1 MPFMIRGGKMPDS
14 RHVFEVLDKPEI
26 IASVPSTVVVFG
38 ADSFLKQHAIESIL
52 ERSGCDRSS
61 VKKIEGEL
69 AAWRDIHD
77 ALATRS
83 LFDDDGKRVSVVKD
97 ADSFVSKNRTP
108 LEKWSERS
116 SEKGSEDATLLLEL
130 NSFPGNTKLYKL
142 VLKQGLIVDCNP
154 PLKPRAKTNLDET
167 AIQKWIIKWG
177 KGHHAV
183 QLTTQQANILVE
195 RVGAVFGLLDCE
207 LAKLALFAD
216 AQQHVSDAH
225 VKEMV
230 GGWRTKTAWEIADSI
245 AEGRIHHAM
254 EQIDRLMI
262 SGQNAIGLSAQLSWS
277 FRRFGLAA
285 HVVEQQERYGGKVAL
300 NRALE
305 QAGFRVYE
313 VDDAARRLR
322 RIGRARAKLI
332 LPWLKDLDM
341 KLKGSHSVED
351 RSRFALEEFVM
362 RMG

>member
-1 MPFMIRGGKMPDS
+1 MPEV
-14 RHVFEVLDKPEI
+14 RHVFEVLDKPAS

-38 ADSFLKQHAIESIL
+38 ADSFLKQRATETIL
-52 ERSGCDRSS
+52 DRSGCDRSS
-61 VKKIEGEL
+61 VKKVEGES
-69 AAWRDIHD
+69 AVWRDIHD

-83 LFDDDGKRVSVVKD
+83 LFDDDGGRVSVVKD
-97 ADSFVSKNRTP
+97 ADSFVSKNRAP

-116 SEKGSEDATLLLEL
+116 SGKGSDDATLLLEL

-154 PLKPRAKTNLDET
+154 PLKPRSKTNIDES

-177 KGHHAV
+177 KVHHSV

-216 AQQHVSDAH
+216 AQQHVSDSQ

-245 AEGRIHHAM
+245 ADGRIHHAR

-313 VDDAARRLR
+313 VDDAERRLR